1 MRNSRLHWLFPALAL
16 CAAPAFAVVDVSFSD
31 PDRFTDIEAS
41 NASDRQQTLD
51 DISHHLV
58 RLGERYLPRDESLA
72 IEVLDVDLAGRVRW
86 TPGARPIRIVNDR
99 GDSPYI
105 KVRYT
110 LTSGGKVLDSREESV
125 TDASFL
131 TYRGYAYSNESLA
144 YEKRMLE
151 RWFRERFADKRA
163 LR

>member
-1 MRNSRLHWLFPALAL
+1 
-16 CAAPAFAVVDVSFSD
+16 
-31 PDRFTDIEAS
+31 
-41 NASDRQQTLD
+41 
-51 DISHHLV
+51 V

-86 TPGARPIRIVNDR
+86 TPGARPIRVVNDR
-99 GDSPYI
+99 GDSPYM

-125 TDASFL
+125 TDTSFL
-131 TYRGYAYSNESLA
+131 TYRGYAYSNETLA

-151 RWFRERFADKRA
+151 RWFRERFADTRA